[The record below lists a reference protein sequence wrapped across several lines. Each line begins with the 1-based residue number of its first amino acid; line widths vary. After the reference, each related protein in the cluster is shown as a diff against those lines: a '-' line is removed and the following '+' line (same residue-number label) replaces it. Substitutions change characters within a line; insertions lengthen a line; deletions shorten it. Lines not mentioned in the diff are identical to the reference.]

1 MVFLM
6 STAAFIIGIII
17 LSLSIVGAAF
27 LIVSGTFAGSSG
39 KKEST
44 PMALQQPML
53 NFLTEFDAADYLG
66 VSLNELDFMRV
77 NGMLEGAFI
86 SLVTLEQTG
95 EEEYYDIVDGVEVV
109 KTRPVM
115 SNVTRYIFNREVLD
129 QNMLK
134 LMKDATTID
143 TTERKNKKQNRKDKK
158 NHMPSYDNKKEKK
171 EENKK
176 SDDSEKKPEIVIE
189 KTIEINKNEN

>member
-1 MVFLM
+1 M
-6 STAAFIIGIII
+6 STAAFIIGVII
-17 LSLSIVGAAF
+17 LSISVVGAAF
-27 LIVSGTFAGSSG
+27 LIVSALSVNTG
-39 KKEST
+39 KKENG

-77 NGMLEGAFI
+77 NGMLEGAFL

-129 QNMLK
+129 QSMLN
-134 LMKDATTID
+134 LMKDATIID
-143 TTERKNKKQNRKDKK
+143 TTERKNKNNKK
-158 NHMPSYDNKKEKK
+158 NNKKNYSHDVKKDNKENEKK
-171 EENKK
+171 AAAPA
-176 SDDSEKKPEIVIE
+176 DDAEKKPEIVIE
-189 KTIEINKNEN
+189 KTIEINPKKED

>member
-1 MVFLM
+1 M
-6 STAAFIIGIII
+6 STAAFIIGVII
-17 LSLSIVGAAF
+17 LSISVVGAAF
-27 LIVSGTFAGSSG
+27 LIVSALSVNGG
-39 KKEST
+39 KKEGG

-77 NGMLEGAFI
+77 NGMLEGAFL

-129 QNMLK
+129 QSMLN
-134 LMKDATTID
+134 LMKDATIID
-143 TTERKNKKQNRKDKK
+143 TTERKNKNNKKNNKK
-158 NHMPSYDNKKEKK
+158 NHSHGEKKDNKENEKK
-171 EENKK
+171 ADAPA
-176 SDDSEKKPEIVIE
+176 DDAEKKPEIVIE
-189 KTIEINKNEN
+189 KTIEINPKKED

>member
-1 MVFLM
+1 M
-6 STAAFIIGIII
+6 STAAFIIGVII
-17 LSLSIVGAAF
+17 LSISVVGAAF
-27 LIVSGTFAGSSG
+27 LIVSALSVNTG
-39 KKEST
+39 KKENG

-77 NGMLEGAFI
+77 NGMLEGAFL
-86 SLVTLEQTG
+86 SLITLEQTG

-129 QNMLK
+129 QSMLN
-134 LMKDATTID
+134 LMKDATIID
-143 TTERKNKKQNRKDKK
+143 TTERKNKNNKKNNKK
-158 NHMPSYDNKKEKK
+158 NHSHDVKKDNKENEKK
-171 EENKK
+171 ADAPA
-176 SDDSEKKPEIVIE
+176 DDAEKKPEIVIE
-189 KTIEINKNEN
+189 KTIEINPKKED